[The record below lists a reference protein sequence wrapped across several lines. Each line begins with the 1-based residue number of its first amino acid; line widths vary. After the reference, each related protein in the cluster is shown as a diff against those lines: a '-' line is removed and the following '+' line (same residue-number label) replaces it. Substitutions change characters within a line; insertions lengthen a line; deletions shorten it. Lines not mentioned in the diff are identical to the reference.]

1 MPRLEDFML
10 KKNPSGSAYKTVVKG
25 TFSCTECDE
34 VVKKASWDER
44 TGELEWKCTQDHVS
58 KARM

>member
-10 KKNPSGSAYKTVVKG
+10 KKNPSGAAYKVSVDG
-25 TFSCTECDE
+25 AFSCNDCDE
-34 VVKKASWDER
+34 VVKKALWDER
-44 TGELEWKCTQDHVS
+44 TGELEWKCSQDHIS

>member
-1 MPRLEDFML
+1 ML
-10 KKNPSGSAYKTVVKG
+10 KKNPSGSAYKTVVEG

>member
-10 KKNPSGSAYKTVVKG
+10 KKNPSGSAYKTVVEG

-34 VVKKASWDER
+34 VVKKHPG
-44 TGELEWKCTQDHVS
+44 TKEL
-58 KARM
+58 AN